1 MKLTKPTADIFIP
14 SNDTLD
20 AALQT
25 VTHLGVG
32 AHQDDLEF
40 MAFHGILQ
48 CYETPG
54 DGFCGVTC
62 TDGAGSPRAGVYANH
77 TDADMRLVRRK
88 EQKNAAQIGHYKAM
102 FQLDFASRELKD
114 GVNPAVVA
122 DLTAILSAT
131 RPRVVYTHN
140 PADRHSTHVAVMRH
154 VLHALRGLLPEYRP
168 EAFYGCESWRGLDW
182 MPQSRTQVLDVGSRE
197 HLAASLYGVYDSQI
211 AGGKRYD
218 LAHQGRNRA
227 NATMFA
233 SHGVDTMTAASYAM
247 DLMPL
252 LRDPTLA
259 LKDYVGAIID
269 DFKNE
274 VLSNLRRNP

>member
-1 MKLTKPTADIFIP
+1 MNLAKPTSDIFIP
-14 SNDTLD
+14 SGD
-20 AALQT
+20 ALGPALQT

-40 MAFHGILQ
+40 MAYHGILQ
-48 CYETPG
+48 CYEQPG
-54 DGFCGVTC
+54 AGFCGVTC
-62 TDGAGSPRAGVYANH
+62 TDGAGSPRSGLYARF
-77 TDADMRLVRRK
+77 TDAEMRAIRRK
-88 EQKNAAQIGHYKAM
+88 EQRAAAQTGRYKAI
-102 FQLDFASRELKD
+102 FQLDFSSAETKP
-114 GVNPAVVA
+114 GTNPALVA
-122 DLTAILSAT
+122 DLAAILAAT

-154 VLHALRGLLPEYRP
+154 VLAALRGMPPGNRP

-182 MPQSRTQVLDVGSRE
+182 MPQTRTQVLDTGGRE
-197 HLAASLYGVYDSQI
+197 HLANALYGAFDSQI

-218 LAHQGRNRA
+218 LGIQGRNRA

-233 SHGVDTMTAASYAM
+233 SHGVDEMASATYAM

-252 LRDPTLA
+252 LANPGLDLA
-259 LKDYVGAIID
+259 EYVGGIID

-274 VLSNLRRNP
+274 VLANLPP